1 MSAPR
6 YLIDTN
12 VFIGLE
18 DHAEVAPVFSSLLQ
32 LAASHGVEIS
42 VHEAA
47 IDDIQRDNN
56 AARREVSLSK
66 IRKFPAIDKVIG
78 RSKADLEA
86 KFGPIRRPNDLV
98 DSALLDALE
107 IGVADFLVTQDQ
119 GLHARAMR
127 FSAPLADRVLYV
139 ADAVT
144 LLRTTYE
151 PIKVV
156 LPSIRE
162 VQAHMIPQDDPIFAT
177 LRQDYDGFDQ
187 WWRDKCVRNKR
198 ACWIAM
204 DGEQIAGLL
213 VRKDETRDDTTAT
226 LPGVKIMKI
235 CTFKVRPESR
245 GIKLGELLLKQALW
259 HAQTNR
265 HDVVYL
271 TTFPKQRILIDLLGY
286 YGFEHTHDIT
296 NDEMVYEKALSRSR
310 LAPVAGTSLFDLARM
325 NYPRFATGNE
335 IASYAIPIKQEYHEI
350 LFPELVD
357 QRQMALFD
365 DTSSRRPGNTI
376 RKVYLCRA
384 QAKLVQPGALL
395 FFYKC
400 KSTSRP
406 SQVITTVGVFEEM
419 TLAKSTEEL
428 RRMAGG
434 RSVYSDAQLVRM
446 NATKTHPVK
455 VISFLLAAHLDPPMS
470 LAALQSTKVFA
481 GHPPQSIKQLLAF
494 QQQTLLNEGSLGF
507 ST

>member
-18 DHAEVAPVFSSLLQ
+18 DHAEVAPVFASLLQ
-32 LAASHGVEIS
+32 LAASNGVEIS

-47 IDDIQRDNN
+47 IDDIRRDSNVT
-56 AARREVSLSK
+56 RREVSLSK
-66 IRKFPAIDKVIG
+66 IRKFPAIEKVIG
-78 RSKADLEA
+78 RTKADLET
-86 KFGPIRRPNDLV
+86 KFGPIKRSNDLV
-98 DSALLDALE
+98 DSMLLDALE

-127 FSAPLADRVLYV
+127 FSAMLADRVLYV

-151 PIKVV
+151 PIRIE

-162 VQAHMIPQDDPIFAT
+162 VQAHMISQDDPIFAT
-177 LRQDYDGFDQ
+177 LRDDYGGFDK
-187 WWRDKCVRNKR
+187 WWRDKCVKTKR
-198 ACWIAM
+198 PCWIAM
-204 DGEQIAGLL
+204 DGEEIAGLL
-213 VRKDETRDDTTAT
+213 VRKDETGGDTTAT
-226 LPGVKIMKI
+226 LPGTKIMKI

-271 TTFPKQRILIDLLGY
+271 TTFPKQKILIDLLEY
-286 YGFEHTHDIT
+286 YGFEHTHNIK
-296 NDEMVYEKALSRSR
+296 NDEMVYEKALLQGR
-310 LAPVAGTSLFDLARM
+310 LTPVADVSLFDLARK
-325 NYPRFATGNE
+325 NYPRFATGNG
-335 IASYAIPIKQEYHEI
+335 IASYAVPIKQEYHEI
-350 LFPELVD
+350 LFPELID
-357 QRQMALFD
+357 RRQMALFD
-365 DTSSRRPGNTI
+365 DSSRRPGNTI

-384 QAKLVQPGALL
+384 KAKLAQPGALL
-395 FFYKC
+395 FFYKG

-406 SQVITTVGVFEEM
+406 SQVITTIGIFEEM
-419 TLAKSTEEL
+419 MLAKSTEEL

-434 RSVYSDAQLVRM
+434 RSVYSDTQLVKM
-446 NATKTHPVK
+446 NATKTNPVK
-455 VISFLLAAHLDPPMS
+455 VINFLLAAHIDPPIS
-470 LAALQSTKVFA
+470 LPALQKDNVFA
-481 GHPPQSIKQLLAF
+481 SHPPQSIKQLMPI
-494 QQQTLLNEGSLGF
+494 QQQTVLSQGSFGF

>member
-1 MSAPR
+1 MSAAR

-47 IDDIQRDNN
+47 VDDIKRDNDVV
-56 AARREVSLSK
+56 RREVSLSK
-66 IRKFPAIDKVIG
+66 IRKFPTIDKVIG
-78 RSKADLEA
+78 RTKFDLEA

-98 DSALLDALE
+98 DSTLLDALE

-127 FSAPLADRVLYV
+127 FSSTLADRVLYV
-139 ADAVT
+139 ADAVS

-177 LRQDYDGFDQ
+177 LRSDYSGFDQ
-187 WWRDKCVRNKR
+187 WWRNKCVKTKR
-198 ACWIAM
+198 PCWIAM
-204 DGEQIAGLL
+204 DGEQTAGLL
-213 VRKDETRDDTTAT
+213 VRKDETRADTTAT
-226 LPGVKIMKI
+226 LPGTKIMKI

-271 TTFPKQRILIDLLGY
+271 TTFPRQEILIDLLGY
-286 YGFEHTHDIT
+286 YGFEHTHDIAD
-296 NDEMVYEKALSRSR
+296 DEMVYEKALSRSH
-310 LAPVAGTSLFDLARM
+310 LAPVAGVSLFELARV
-325 NYPRFATGNE
+325 NYPRFATGSE
-335 IASYAIPIKQEYHEI
+335 IASYVIPIKQEYHEI
-350 LFPELVD
+350 LFPELID
-357 QRQMALFD
+357 QRQMTLFD

-384 QAKLVQPGALL
+384 QAKIAQPGALL
-395 FFYKC
+395 FF
-400 KSTSRP
+400 
-406 SQVITTVGVFEEM
+406 
-419 TLAKSTEEL
+419 
-428 RRMAGG
+428 
-434 RSVYSDAQLVRM
+434 
-446 NATKTHPVK
+446 
-455 VISFLLAAHLDPPMS
+455 
-470 LAALQSTKVFA
+470 
-481 GHPPQSIKQLLAF
+481 
-494 QQQTLLNEGSLGF
+494 
-507 ST
+507 